1 MLMKK
6 LDDMATQEV
15 PRNMLQE
22 QQFEIKYETYTE
34 QVMQYNEELCSM
46 VALSVVPPEIH
57 KINNQIEQLQALLEW
72 FKKDFFT
79 WTNKPKCIK
88 CGVDGSQMEDLG
100 YVHPNNEEREYG
112 ASRVEGYK
120 CKTCRIVT
128 RFPRYNS
135 PVKLF
140 ETRTG
145 RCGEWANAFTALCIA
160 MGYTAR
166 LVLDWTDHVWTEV
179 FIPEWNRWVHCDAC
193 EPLFDKPLTYEKG
206 WGK

>member
-1 MLMKK
+1 
-6 LDDMATQEV
+6 
-15 PRNMLQE
+15 
-22 QQFEIKYETYTE
+22 
-34 QVMQYNEELCSM
+34 M

-179 FIPEWNRWVHCDAC
+179 WSEKRQRWLHCDSC
-193 EPLFDKPLTYEKG
+193 ENAMDSPLVYEAG
-206 WGK
+206 WGKKLSYIISFGRDEVLDTTRRYTRRWPEVLSRRKLADEGW

>member
-1 MLMKK
+1 MRNKQM
-6 LDDMATQEV
+6 DDLASAET

-22 QQFEIKYETYTE
+22 QQFEMKFETYTE
-34 QVMQYNEELCSM
+34 QVMQYHEELCRM

-57 KINNQIEQLQALLEW
+57 KINNQVEQLNALLEW

-79 WTNKPKCIK
+79 WTNRPNCMR
-88 CGVDGSQMEDLG
+88 CGVNNNLQELG
-100 YVHPNNEEREYG
+100 HVHPNNEDREYG

-120 CKTCRIVT
+120 CLDCKIIT

-135 PVKLF
+135 AIKLF

-145 RCGEWANAFTALCIA
+145 RCGEWANAFTALCVA
-160 MGYTAR
+160 MGYEAR
-166 LVLDWTDHVWTEV
+166 LALDWTDHVWTEV
-179 FIPEWNRWVHCDAC
+179 YIEKWQRWVHCDSC